1 VASLRGDHEQALAL
15 LEPLYRQM
23 QERDGVGLAI
33 RYTTVD
39 RLASTYHQLGDLEAA
54 AEGHAEANELARRVF
69 GEENPNYAIHLANSA
84 NVERELG
91 RYEESDSRNLQAIAL
106 YDRIYGATP
115 IAFRSV
121 ARRNRARTL
130 LAMGRFDEALRE
142 LAASTREH
150 ARVRGMAAED
160 DPSRFF
166 HEAEMLIQMHRWP
179 EAVSRLTRA
188 RELYGASPS
197 VPLSRAEAMLVRALC
212 RQGRLAAAER
222 VLETLDDRAADEL
235 HDDSR
240 SRAERHTARACVG
253 LRAGRH
259 EAALQAV
266 DLALAA
272 VTSPGRVVDRADR
285 RILRARILAATDRL
299 PEASNE
305 LDRAESLYRKL
316 DLEGHPLF
324 PEIDRVRSE
333 LLAGGG
339 ASRAMPQGR

>member
-1 VASLRGDHEQALAL
+1 
-15 LEPLYRQM
+15 
-23 QERDGVGLAI
+23 
-33 RYTTVD
+33 
-39 RLASTYHQLGDLEAA
+39 
-54 AEGHAEANELARRVF
+54 
-69 GEENPNYAIHLANSA
+69 
-84 NVERELG
+84 
-91 RYEESDSRNLQAIAL
+91 
-106 YDRIYGATP
+106 
-115 IAFRSV
+115 
-121 ARRNRARTL
+121 
-130 LAMGRFDEALRE
+130 MGRFDEALRE

-188 RELYGASPS
+188 RELYGASPERDS
-197 VPLSRAEAMLVRALC
+197 GPLSRAEAMLVRALC
-212 RQGRLAAAER
+212 RQGQLAAAER

-235 HDDSR
+235 HDDNR

-266 DLALAA
+266 DRALAA